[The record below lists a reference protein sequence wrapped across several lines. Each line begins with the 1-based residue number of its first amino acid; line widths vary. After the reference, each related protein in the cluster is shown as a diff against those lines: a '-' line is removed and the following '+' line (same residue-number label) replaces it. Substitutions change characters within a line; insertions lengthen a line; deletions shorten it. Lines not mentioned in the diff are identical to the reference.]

1 MAKKPP
7 PPPSEQGL
15 PGWFAT
21 FADMM
26 TLLLAFFVLLTAIST
41 IDPVKLQEMADA
53 MGKKV
58 GKTKKEAKAMNL
70 ADVKSEVVAM
80 LEENKQLQENVEIST
95 SPKGVTIGISS
106 DISFKSGSAELQ
118 LGFIQI

>member
-1 MAKKPP
+1 MAVTASEKKKFI
-7 PPPSEQGL
+7 EKGRREVDEGL

-26 TLLLAFFVLLTAIST
+26 TLLLAFFVLLAAIST
-41 IDPVKLQEMADA
+41 IDPVKLQEMAES

-70 ADVKSEVVAM
+70 ADVKKAAVNGAGE
-80 LEENKQLQENVEIST
+80 K
-95 SPKGVTIGISS
+95 
-106 DISFKSGSAELQ
+106 
-118 LGFIQI
+118 